1 MIIIIII
8 SSCFVISRI
17 ISSCTGQTTPRQT
30 TSRTKRFRTHVS
42 FSILEINKQS
52 RGQKNK
58 KVPCFNK
65 FIRTTCSSTKA
76 KQPWTKTKYNCSMV
90 LIFCQRSKW
99 SKHRFTLR
107 HKHERKLNKLS
118 KHDLIHNSRLAVSS
132 VYLAVRMLSRQR
144 ALSNLTVCI
153 LTKWTMSG
161 ERA

>member
-1 MIIIIII
+1 MIII
-8 SSCFVISRI
+8 SSCFVISRV
-17 ISSCTGQTTPRQT
+17 ISSFTGQTTLLGQ
-30 TSRTKRFRTHVS
+30 KKLCTHVS

-52 RGQKNK
+52 QGQKNK

-65 FIRTTCSSTKA
+65 FIGTTCSSTKV

-99 SKHRFTLR
+99 SKNRFTLR

-132 VYLAVRMLSRQR
+132 VYLAVRMLSSQR

-161 ERA
+161 ERAQR